1 MCDICDNVKADCTC
15 RPERSYRRSPN
26 LTDVGNAER
35 LVEHM
40 AGDYLYVAPWATWI
54 TFDGQRWSIDTKA
67 TVVERAKEVARNL
80 HVGALELADSSER
93 KQTVKWAMQT
103 EGVARVE
110 AMVKLARSVPGIP
123 IDPDE
128 LDQHRHLLVVNN
140 GTLDLRTGKLG
151 PHRREHLAT
160 KMAPVDYDPEAVAPV
175 WEAFLEQVILNAAVR
190 GFLQRFA
197 GYCLTGD
204 VTEHVIVF
212 LLGIGAN
219 GKTTFLEA
227 LTRVMGDYACQA
239 APDLLMR
246 RRDDPHPAG
255 LADLQGA
262 RLALASETG
271 EGRHLDEALV
281 KRLTGGDRIKARQ
294 LYKDWFEFDPTH
306 KFVVAT
312 NHRPEITGTDQGI
325 WRRIRLIPFD
335 VTIPAD
341 QQDRQLAAKLADE
354 SAGILAWAVQGCRE
368 WHERGLGE
376 PAAVVAATA
385 DYRSDMDTLGEF
397 LSDHCILAA
406 GVNARAAD
414 LFERYTGWA
423 NETGETPMSQRKFG
437 FKMRD
442 LGLTKERRNGI
453 WWAGIGLKAVEQGAK
468 VP

>member
-1 MCDICDNVKADCTC
+1 
-15 RPERSYRRSPN
+15 
-26 LTDVGNAER
+26 
-35 LVEHM
+35 VEHL
-40 AGDYLYVAPWATWI
+40 AGDYRWVAPWGQWI
-54 TFDGQRWSIDTKA
+54 AWTGQRWSIDTRN

-80 HVGALELADSSER
+80 HLAALDLADSSER
-93 KQTVKWAMQT
+93 KTAVKWAMQS
-103 EGVARVE
+103 EGVARLE

-123 IDPDE
+123 VDPDE
-128 LDQHRHLLVVNN
+128 LDQHRNLLVVNN
-140 GTLDLRTGKLG
+140 GTVDLRTGTLG
-151 PHRREHLAT
+151 LHRREDLAT
-160 KMAPVDYDPEAVAPV
+160 KLAPVDYDPDAAAPSWV
-175 WEAFLEQVILNAAVR
+175 TFLEQILPDPDVR
-190 GFLQRFA
+190 EFLQRFA

-204 VTEHVIVF
+204 VTEHVIAF

-227 LTRVMGDYACQA
+227 LTKVMGDYACQA
-239 APDLLMR
+239 APDLLLR

-255 LADLQGA
+255 LADLKGA

-281 KRLTGGDRIKARQ
+281 KRLSGGDRIKARQ

-335 VTIPAD
+335 VTIPAE
-341 QQDRQLAAKLADE
+341 QQDRQLGAKLADE
-354 SAGILAWAVQGCRE
+354 SAGILEWAVQGCVAWRQ
-368 WHERGLGE
+368 HGLGE
-376 PAAVVAATA
+376 PAAVIAATA
-385 DYRSDMDTLGEF
+385 DYRSDMDVLGEF
-397 LSDHCILAA
+397 VSEYCVLAPS
-406 GVNARAAD
+406 VSARACD

-423 NETGETPMSQRKFG
+423 SDAGETPMTPRKFG
-437 FKMRD
+437 FRMRD

-453 WWAGIGLKAVEQGAK
+453 WWTGIGLKTVEQGSN